1 MHKTFSLLTLAG
13 VVCLPLA
20 GQNQPPAAPVSPHE
34 SASQATAGASP
45 ASRRENRDP
54 LLDLPELPN
63 NKVTLIGGTV
73 KSLDEVM
80 NRMVVVPF
88 GSKQN
93 LPVSFDTRTDF
104 FEDGKPISY
113 RTIREGQRVYVD
125 TMLNGTS
132 VFAKKIWIQSA
143 ADSGIGR
150 GQVVAYNPEHQTLT
164 IRDELSDQPIKM
176 QLSRATVLKKG
187 QEPAVPADLVP
198 GTLVAI
204 SFGPQ
209 RELREVNLL
218 ARPGSTFVFQGRISY
233 LDMSRRLI
241 AIDNRSDAKKYDISV
256 GAIASSVLR
265 QLREGSEVSVSAV
278 FDGRRYNARTLETPM
293 NSNEEK

>member
-1 MHKTFSLLTLAG
+1 MHKTLSLLTLAS
-13 VVCLPLA
+13 VVSLPLA
-20 GQNQPPAAPVSPHE
+20 AQPPASLGSPHE
-34 SASQATAGASP
+34 SPSQSPAAASP
-45 ASRRENRDP
+45 AGRHENRDP

-80 NRMVVVPF
+80 NKMVVVPF

-93 LPVSFDTRTDF
+93 IPVSFDTRTDF
-104 FEDGKPISY
+104 FQDGKPISY

-176 QLSRATVLKKG
+176 QLSQSTVLKKG
-187 QEPAVPADLVP
+187 QEPAGTADLVP
-198 GTLVAI
+198 GTLI
-204 SFGPQ
+204 SMSFGPQ

-218 ARPGSTFVFQGRISY
+218 ARPGSTFVFQGRITY

-241 AIDNRSDAKKYDISV
+241 AIDNRSDDKKYDVSV
-256 GAIASSVLR
+256 RAIAPSVLR

-278 FDGRRYNARTLETPM
+278 FDGGRYDARTLEM
-293 NSNEEK
+293 LKNSEEER